1 MKILLTGGTG
11 LIGRHLVMR
20 LQTLSH
26 HVTVLTRDTQRAQQ
40 TLGPEIAT
48 MTTLAPLSHLNE
60 FDAVINLAG
69 EPIAERRWTDEQKNK
84 LCQSRWDVTGQLS
97 LLIRQS
103 ENPPSVFISSSATG
117 YYGDQDDALVDEDEP
132 PIIDFAHTLCAR
144 WEDLALRAR
153 SEKTRVCLSR
163 TGVVLAADGG
173 LLGRLLPLYKVGLGG
188 PIGDGTQFMSWIHID
203 DIVNAL
209 LFMLTTDGLAG
220 PFNVC
225 SPYPVRNEHF
235 SSVLAGVLHRP
246 VFTRVPARAVQ
257 LFLGEGASLILGGQ
271 RAMPRRLTE
280 AGFTFCYSELEA
292 ALTEIV
298 NAV

>member
-1 MKILLTGGTG
+1 M
-11 LIGRHLVMR
+11 
-20 LQTLSH
+20 
-26 HVTVLTRDTQRAQQ
+26 
-40 TLGPEIAT
+40 
-48 MTTLAPLSHLNE
+48 
-60 FDAVINLAG
+60 
-69 EPIAERRWTDEQKNK
+69 
-84 LCQSRWDVTGQLS
+84 
-97 LLIRQS
+97 
-103 ENPPSVFISSSATG
+103 FISGSATG

-144 WEDLALRAR
+144 WEDLALRDR
-153 SEKTRVCLSR
+153 REKTRVCLSR
-163 TGVVLAADGG
+163 TGVVMAAD
-173 LLGRLLPLYKVGLGG
+173 VGLGG
-188 PIGDGTQFMSWIHID
+188 PIGDGTQYMSWIHID

-246 VFTRVPARAVQ
+246 AFTRVPARAVQ

-271 RAMPRRLTE
+271 RAMPRRPTE